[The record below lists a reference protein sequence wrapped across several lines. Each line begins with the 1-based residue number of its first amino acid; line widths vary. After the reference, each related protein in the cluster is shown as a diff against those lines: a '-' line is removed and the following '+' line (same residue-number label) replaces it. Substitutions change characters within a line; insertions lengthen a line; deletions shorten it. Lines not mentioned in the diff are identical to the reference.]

1 MCFPKSQE
9 KATEKQD
16 RVPFSCRAPGH
27 QASPIPCPP
36 AVGTPIPPQ
45 WVPQELHP
53 VWCFHVSGSS
63 LSYQNALLGTRRH
76 HHTGPLPSLSCPK
89 IGQRSVESLGDQ
101 EPGRKGRRWPLGSGR
116 MEQPARVGCGAGGHC
131 GSEGA
136 HWVCPLSAGRGWPH
150 RAKRI
155 PR

>member
-9 KATEKQD
+9 KATEKLGIGSRSPVVHPATRPRPS
-16 RVPFSCRAPGH
+16 RV
-27 QASPIPCPP
+27 
-36 AVGTPIPPQ
+36 PPQ

-63 LSYQNALLGTRRH
+63 LSSQDALLGTRRH

-89 IGQRSVESLGDQ
+89 IGQGSVESLGDQ
-101 EPGRKGRRWPLGSGR
+101 EPGRKGRRWPPGSGR

-136 HWVCPLSAGRGWPH
+136 HRVCPLPAGRGWPH
-150 RAKRI
+150 WAKRI